1 MTDVGV
7 GVVCRRELE
16 QGNQVFSVGT
26 TGFEAWQFG
35 VVEA

>member
-16 QGNQVFSVGT
+16 QGTQGFSVGT
-26 TGFEAWQFG
+26 TGFDAWLFG
-35 VVEA
+35 VVEE